1 MKGSPTQLLTINP
14 VLRRHDRRH
23 RKELPDRVVMK
34 GDIIGTWDYEGHDR
48 WCQRYAERLRS

>member
-1 MKGSPTQLLTINP
+1 
-14 VLRRHDRRH
+14 
-23 RKELPDRVVMK
+23 VVMK